1 MTEETPQVG
10 PNPEVT
16 ITLRVNEINII
27 LAGLQEL
34 PFKVA
39 EPLIKNIIAQAQN
52 NLAQEAVAEAATE
65 A

>member
-1 MTEETPQVG
+1 MTEETPQVD
-10 PNPEVT
+10 PNPDVT

-39 EPLIKNIIAQAQN
+39 EPLIKSIIAQAQN

>member
-1 MTEETPQVG
+1 MTEETTQVD

-16 ITLRVNEINII
+16 ITLRVNEVNII

-39 EPLIKNIIAQAQN
+39 EPLIKSIIAQAQN

>member
-1 MTEETPQVG
+1 MTEETPQVA

>member
-1 MTEETPQVG
+1 MTEETTQVD

-16 ITLRVNEINII
+16 ITLRVNEVNII

>member
-1 MTEETPQVG
+1 MTEETPQVD

-39 EPLIKNIIAQAQN
+39 EPLIKSIIAQAQN

>member
-1 MTEETPQVG
+1 MTEETPQVE
-10 PNPEVT
+10 PNPEVK